1 MSKDNIDGVSNEI
14 LKLIVDHLDCIA
26 ITDEEGRY
34 IYVNQSWSK
43 IMGGIKLEE
52 VKGKYVRD
60 VVPDTKIHEALDSK
74 KPIVGHAIKTKDV
87 GKKDAFSS
95 YIPILKEGKVVAG
108 FIHVIIIGMDNAI
121 DFTHKVNSMTN
132 KIRYY
137 EEELRKIRG
146 AKYSIDNI
154 IGSSKAI
161 KQVKHDIYKASRF
174 GSTVLIEGETGSGK
188 ELVAHSIHNLSS
200 RNINPFI
207 KVNCA
212 AIPNELLES
221 EFFGYD
227 EGAFTGAKRGGKV
240 GKFEMANRG
249 SIFLDEINQMPYI
262 LQPKLLRVLQEKE
275 IERVGGKGS
284 IPIDVRVIA
293 ATNCSL
299 EKMIKENNFRS
310 DLYYRLN
317 VIPIRIP
324 PIRERKEDIPLIADD
339 LLNKLNFQL
348 GMNVPEISDDIKSK
362 LQEYNWPG
370 NVRELQNVIE
380 RAMNMSWGEE
390 LKWKDFERY
399 FSSKNEG
406 REIYRGNMEICSVKT
421 MKNSMEKEAVIK
433 ALKECNNNRTQAA
446 KLLGISRTLLYRKIE
461 KYNLNDKV

>member
-1 MSKDNIDGVSNEI
+1 MINENMDGVSDEI
-14 LKLIVDHLDCIA
+14 LKLIVDHLDCIV
-26 ITDEEGRY
+26 ITDEQGRY
-34 IYVNQSWSK
+34 MYVNESWSN

-52 VKGKYVRD
+52 IKGKYVRD
-60 VVPDTKIHEALDSK
+60 VIPDTRIHEALERK
-74 KPIVGHAIKTKDV
+74 KPIIGHAVKTKGV

-95 YIPILKEGKVVAG
+95 YIPIIKNGKVVAG

-121 DFTHKVNSMTN
+121 DFTHKVNAMTN

-154 IGSSKAI
+154 IGNSKAI

-174 GSTVLIEGETGSGK
+174 ASTVLIEGETGSGK
-188 ELVAHSIHNLSS
+188 ELVAHAIHNLSS
-200 RNINPFI
+200 RNINTFV

-227 EGAFTGAKRGGKV
+227 EGAFTGAKRRGKI
-240 GKFEMANRG
+240 GKFEMASGG
-249 SIFLDEINQMPYI
+249 SIFLDEINQMPYM

-284 IPIDVRVIA
+284 IPVDVRVIA

-299 EKMIKENNFRS
+299 ERMIRENKFRS

-324 PIRERKEDIPLIADD
+324 PLRERKEDIPLIADD

-348 GMNVPEISDDIKSK
+348 GMNVPEISEEVKRK
-362 LQEYNWPG
+362 LQEYRWPG

-390 LKWKDFERY
+390 LKWEHFEGYFKNKKMVKD
-399 FSSKNEG
+399 
-406 REIYRGNMEICSVKT
+406 IYKGDSEKCSVKD
-421 MKNSMEKEAVIK
+421 MKNSMERDAIIN

-446 KLLGISRTLLYRKIE
+446 KMLGISRTLLYRKLE
-461 KYNLNDKV
+461 KYELNDMV